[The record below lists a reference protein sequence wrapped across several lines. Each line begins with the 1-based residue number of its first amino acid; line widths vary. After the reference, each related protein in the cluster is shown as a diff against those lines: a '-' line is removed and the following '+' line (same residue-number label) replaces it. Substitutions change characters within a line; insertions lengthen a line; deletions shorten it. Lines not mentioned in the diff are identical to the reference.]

1 MSTHDRQSPSS
12 AFDQVEEREAE
23 EDDVPVMSI
32 EQDEETKDDDYE
44 EEEEE
49 EEVTNR
55 PQGTREAAQTN
66 LESPAAR
73 NEVPFPY
80 QNDNV
85 AGFPPRQSLC
95 L

>member
-44 EEEEE
+44 EEEE
-49 EEVTNR
+49 VTNR
-55 PQGTREAAQTN
+55 PQGTREAVPTN

-80 QNDNV
+80 QNDTV